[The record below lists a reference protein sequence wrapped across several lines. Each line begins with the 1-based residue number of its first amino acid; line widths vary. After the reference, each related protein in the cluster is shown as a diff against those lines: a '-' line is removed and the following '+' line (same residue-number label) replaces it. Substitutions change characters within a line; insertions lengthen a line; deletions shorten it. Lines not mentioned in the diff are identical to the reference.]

1 MATKGYP
8 GEYKTGSEIKG
19 LDRAAQVEGVKVFH
33 AGTKRDGARLL
44 ANGGRVLNVT
54 ASGKTVAEA
63 RERAYRAIDLIDWP
77 EGFYRRDIAWRA
89 LKR

>member
-1 MATKGYP
+1 MA
-8 GEYKTGSEIKG
+8 
-19 LDRAAQVEGVKVFH
+19 
-33 AGTKRDGARLL
+33 GAC
-44 ANGGRVLNVT
+44 LNVT

-63 RERAYRAIDLIDWP
+63 RARAYEAIGCIDWP